1 MSTKSS
7 EVGGI
12 TAILVGAG
20 ANPIVLTVAGPS
32 EAHFSMLSKV
42 FISGL
47 PLVGAAGAGAGLT
60 STSGTAL
67 LCAMKVTVDFG
78 KGLPS

>member
-1 MSTKSS
+1 MSTESS

-20 ANPIVLTVAGPS
+20 ADPVVLAVAGPP
-32 EAHFSMLSKV
+32 ETHFSMLSKV
-42 FISGL
+42 FMSGL
-47 PLVGAAGAGAGLT
+47 PLAGAAGAGAGLA
-60 STSGTAL
+60 STSGSAL
-67 LCAMKVTVDFG
+67 LCAMKATAEFG